1 MHPPRLDNFDGPAV
15 GEIAVGYEMFE
26 EAFEIYKK
34 FNLKVPAIKV
44 LLDNMEDLDRANEFA
59 AKVDESDVWSCLASA
74 QLEHGAVSEAIASY
88 LRGADTSRYLDVI
101 ERANAAG
108 AYEELVKYLL
118 MVRKKLRDA
127 KVDSELAY
135 AYARVGD
142 LAALDEFITSNTQAN
157 LQSVGD
163 RCVPTTPHCV
173 WVHSLARALLSCLCC
188 REQCVVQCV
197 VCSVCAY

>member
-1 MHPPRLDNFDGPAV
+1 
-15 GEIAVGYEMFE
+15 MFE

-59 AKVDESDVWSCLASA
+59 AKVDEPDVWSCLASA
-74 QLEHGAVSEAIASY
+74 QLEHGAVSEAISSY

-118 MVRKKLRDA
+118 MVRKKMRDA

-157 LQSVGD
+157 LQNVGD
-163 RCVPTTPHCV
+163 RCVGWLDWLIGHWLFP
-173 WVHSLARALLSCLCC
+173 
-188 REQCVVQCV
+188 
-197 VCSVCAY
+197 

>member
-1 MHPPRLDNFDGPAV
+1 MSPTLVPRLDNFDGPAV

-59 AKVDESDVWSCLASA
+59 AKVDEPDVWSCLASA

-88 LRGADTSRYLDVI
+88 LRGGDTSRYLDVI

-108 AYEELVKYLL
+108 SWEELVKYLL

-163 RCVPTTPHCV
+163 RYVVGC
-173 WVHSLARALLSCLCC
+173 SC
-188 REQCVVQCV
+188 
-197 VCSVCAY
+197 